1 MGFGDRSEPEKVVRN
16 RISRTDELLILFV
29 HGLHDLLGI
38 FPCVQPDVIDVIPV
52 VAVAGIFLADKPDD
66 AVGSYRRV
74 LRKVFINSDDLYRV
88 LRVLVEN
95 KAASDRVLVAVNR
108 CGDLFRDQY
117 RPGFRK
123 TLRTAVNEFE
133 FQYIQRVGFG
143 GIKVE
148 RALTRVFPETLVVDV
163 ELLITLDQSRFFDFG
178 FCCEHL
184 FRHQAGGVGA
194 ILSVFGHC
202 LIFDPEYPI
211 RIFVMPVERQ
221 IVFYLRHDNHERG
234 ECDTQ
239 PNDVEQR
246 SDFVFFQ
253 YVEEIFQ
260 RCHDWQAFVVWL
272 FGFNRFYRIVRR
284 GFVAA
289 KRDDRDDDA

>member
-1 MGFGDRSEPEKVVRN
+1 MRMLCAVLESTSGEVLLDGKEVTSMGADYRN
-16 RISRTDELLILFV
+16 V
-29 HGLHDLLGI
+29 
-38 FPCVQPDVIDVIPV
+38 
-52 VAVAGIFLADKPDD
+52 
-66 AVGSYRRV
+66 
-74 LRKVFINSDDLYRV
+74 
-88 LRVLVEN
+88 
-95 KAASDRVLVAVNR
+95 
-108 CGDLFRDQY
+108 
-117 RPGFRK
+117 
-123 TLRTAVNEFE
+123 
-133 FQYIQRVGFG
+133 
-143 GIKVE
+143 
-148 RALTRVFPETLVVDV
+148 
-163 ELLITLDQSRFFDFG
+163 
-178 FCCEHL
+178 
-184 FRHQAGGVGA
+184 
-194 ILSVFGHC
+194 
-202 LIFDPEYPI
+202 

-246 SDFVFFQ
+246 SDFVLFQ